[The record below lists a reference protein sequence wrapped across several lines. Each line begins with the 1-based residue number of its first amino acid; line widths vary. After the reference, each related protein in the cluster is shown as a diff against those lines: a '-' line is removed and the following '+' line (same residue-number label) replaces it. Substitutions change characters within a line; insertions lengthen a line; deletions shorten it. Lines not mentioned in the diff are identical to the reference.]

1 MNGKEAIFEEISAE
15 NFPQLIK
22 GIKPHTENLCES
34 KQQNTKT
41 QQTNKPITRHVTTK
55 LLKTKTKEKLK
66 VYGAGGKGR
75 RKWNHITY
83 KEAK

>member
-1 MNGKEAIFEEISAE
+1 MNGKEAVFEEKSAE

-22 GIKPHTENLCES
+22 GIKPRTENLCES

-41 QQTNKPITRHVTTK
+41 NQPNTPTTRHITAK

-66 VYGAGGKGR
+66 EYGAGGKGR
-75 RKWNHITY
+75 GKWNHITY

>member
-1 MNGKEAIFEEISAE
+1 MNGEEAIFEEISAE

-41 QQTNKPITRHVTTK
+41 NQTNNPTTRHIIAK
-55 LLKTKTKEKLK
+55 LLKIEIKEKLK
-66 VYGAGGKGR
+66 K
-75 RKWNHITY
+75 
-83 KEAK
+83 